1 MFHYLFPPLT
11 IGLSGLLVSL
21 EWKFLRTQDRQSE
34 TAAKFWTKLYAAV
47 YAMSVATGITMEFQF
62 GTDWVTYSRYVDD
75 IFGDAP
81 FPDLI
86 HSSLNPRLESDRL
99 QRRLLSQDAPHHV
112 GLRHPWDAVRVGV
125 HGGDLQG
132 LPGESSTREV
142 QLLMAGPWGAY
153 EEETAR
159 LPVNDERLS
168 LTISWEMVGTAG
180 FEPATSWS
188 RTKRASQTALRPVPE
203 RRE

>member
-1 MFHYLFPPLT
+1 MLTLPLT
-11 IGLSGLLVSL
+11 KVEVASPRQRLLTIDLSGLLVSL

-86 HSSLNPRLESDRL
+86 HSSLNPDWNLTVHNAAS
-99 QRRLLSQDAPHHV
+99 SPKT
-112 GLRHPWDAVRVGV
+112 LRIMLVIAVLGMPFVLAYTAVVYWVFRGK
-125 HGGDLQG
+125 
-132 LPGESSTREV
+132 V
-142 QLLMAGPWGAY
+142 QLGKFSY
-153 EEETAR
+153 
-159 LPVNDERLS
+159 
-168 LTISWEMVGTAG
+168 
-180 FEPATSWS
+180 
-188 RTKRASQTALRPVPE
+188 
-203 RRE
+203 